1 MSLLDVAGLS
11 FAYPSREPAVKEVSF
26 TVAAGEHL
34 GIVGPNGAGKS
45 TLLRLLGGLLR
56 PGVGTIRYDVDKKR
70 IDRFEGVA
78 LGLHWGAGPYT
89 GGARPGRTPLGIAFE
104 LARGDAPADLVP
116 PQGSREWKAYLQA
129 EGN

>member
-1 MSLLDVAGLS
+1 FRSVSGRRVRLPFRGSFPIVSVSDPGEPMSLLDVAGLS

-56 PGVGTIRYDVDKKR
+56 PGVGTIRYDGKTLSEWPR
-70 IDRFEGVA
+70 LA
-78 LGLHWGAGPYT
+78 
-89 GGARPGRTPLGIAFE
+89 
-104 LARGDAPADLVP
+104 LARRH
-116 PQGSREWKAYLQA
+116 SES
-129 EGN
+129 